1 MKYLISLFVFILL
14 VFQVDAQTIQK
25 PSNIKDT
32 VKQVTLDTLKV
43 VVKGGERIYR
53 ATTTK
58 YWDITNTRIALAF
71 NYSQK
76 TASAREWIKMHPH
89 FYVSDS
95 VILDAKSMQIDS
107 LVLICKKQN
116 INLQFEY
123 INNQL
128 IVHFDKKYQNKDSLE
143 LYIKYTAMPYGEP
156 TGGSNSIS
164 DDRGL
169 YFINSDNKIPNK
181 PIQIWTQ
188 GESESN
194 SHWMVTI
201 DKPNY
206 RFTTQI
212 ELTVAD
218 SFTTLS
224 NGLLINQIK
233 EKNGLRTDI
242 WKMDMP
248 IQPYVAMFA
257 IGKFSI
263 VKDHWKSKEVNYY
276 VENEYAS
283 LAKEIFKYTPE
294 MMDYFS
300 ARTGV
305 PFPWNK
311 YSQVVVRDYVSG
323 AMENTTAALFG
334 EFMYQNKREI
344 EDNNHEMVVAHELFH
359 EWFGDYVTAESWS
372 NLTLN
377 ESFANYGEHLWKGYK
392 YGKAARDEYAYND
405 LMGYLRVSK
414 FHDPSL
420 VRYYYDNRE
429 EMFDAISYNKG
440 GCILKYINTIVG
452 DTAFDMAMK
461 IYLTK
466 NALHPAEAQNW
477 RMALE
482 EVTGQDWNWFFN
494 EWYFHGGHPI
504 LNIDYY
510 YNDTEQQL
518 QVTVTQKQQDSTFVY
533 QLPLKA
539 ALIIGKEK
547 NIIDFNVMHK
557 KEVFNFDYKNGLRP
571 MVIPDYYFAL
581 PGKLI
586 DNKEPKNWLSQY
598 INGDEYVQKILSIN
612 GAIESLQDTN
622 SQKLIDIALNDSLYS
637 LRQYVVL
644 QLADVQNTIYRNR
657 WKSTIELL
665 ANKDK
670 NRFVKQNAFNLLGI
684 WKDSAALQSMIT
696 ALDDSSYLISGAAL
710 GGINKINADTA
721 YYFAKKL
728 INTNPKSALELQIW
742 SIIGEKANQEDLEFY
757 IQKEP
762 FLYGKSS
769 LSFAYSLYDFLK
781 NTKGRMPFL
790 DGIDIMKKLIIKE
803 EVKTVKKAL
812 VNLLFDLAENEK
824 EEMKDIDNSKAAIS
838 KNKFTIT
845 KEILGDIISTETET
859 ELKSKYLKRIKEL

>member
-1 MKYLISLFVFILL
+1 MKYLFSLFVFISFE
-14 VFQVDAQTIQK
+14 FQANAQNSPK
-25 PSNIKDT
+25 SSNIKDT
-32 VKQVTLDTLKV
+32 VKQITLDTLIV
-43 VVKGGERIYR
+43 AVKEGGRIYR
-53 ATTTK
+53 ATACK
-58 YWDITNTRIALAF
+58 YWEITNTRVALSF
-71 NYSQK
+71 NYPQK
-76 TASAREWIKMHPH
+76 TANAREWIKLHPY
-89 FYVSDS
+89 FYQSDS
-95 VILDAKSMQIDS
+95 VVLDAKSMQIDS
-107 LVLICKKQN
+107 VELVGKKQN
-116 INLQFEY
+116 TDLQFEY
-123 INNQL
+123 INNEL
-128 IVHFDKKYQNKDSLE
+128 IVHFDKKYQKKDSIE
-143 LYIKYTAMPYGEP
+143 LYIKYTAMPYGSP
-156 TGGSNSIS
+156 TGGSNSIA

-169 YFINSDNKIPNK
+169 YFINTKNKILNK
-181 PIQIWTQ
+181 PVQIWTQ

-194 SHWMVTI
+194 SHWMITI

-212 ELTVAD
+212 ELTIDD

-224 NGLLINQIK
+224 NGTLIKQIK
-233 EKNGLRTDI
+233 ENNGLRTDI
-242 WKMDMP
+242 WKMDMQ

-263 VKDHWKSKEVNYY
+263 IKDHWKSKEVNYY

-283 LAKEIFKYTPE
+283 LAKEIFKYTSE

-300 ARTGV
+300 VRTGV

-334 EFMYQNKREI
+334 EFMYQNKREL

-482 EVTGQDWNWFFN
+482 DATGQDWNWFFN
-494 EWYFHGGHPI
+494 EWYFHSGHPV
-504 LNIDYY
+504 LNVDYN

-518 QVTVTQKQQDSTFVY
+518 QVIVTQKQQDSTFAY

-539 ALIIGKEK
+539 AIIFGKEK
-547 NIIDFNVMHK
+547 SIIDFNIMHK
-557 KEVFNFDYKNGLRP
+557 KEVFIYDYKNGVRP
-571 MVIPDYYFAL
+571 VIIPDYYFTL

-586 DNKEPKNWLSQY
+586 DNKEPKYWLSQY
-598 INGDEYVQKILSIN
+598 INGDEYVQKVLSIN
-612 GAIESLQDTN
+612 GAIESMQDTN

-637 LRQYVVL
+637 LRQYVL
-644 QLADVQNTIYRNR
+644 IQLAEVQNFTYRNR
-657 WKSTIELL
+657 WLSTIEKL
-665 ANKDK
+665 AKKDK
-670 NRFVKQNAFNLLGI
+670 NRFVKQNAFTLLGI
-684 WKDSAALQSMIT
+684 WKDTTALQYMIT
-696 ALDDSSYLISGAAL
+696 ALEDSSYLIAGAAL
-710 GGINKINADTA
+710 TSINKINTDTA

-728 INTNPKSALELQIW
+728 INTNPKSTLEGSIW
-742 SIIGEKANQEDLEFY
+742 SIIGEKANEEDLEFY
-757 IQKEP
+757 IQKES

-781 NTKGRMPFL
+781 NSKGRMPFL
-790 DGIDIMKKLIIKE
+790 DGTDVMKKLIMKE
-803 EVKTVKKAL
+803 EVKSVKKSL
-812 VNLLFDLAENEK
+812 INILFDLAENEK
-824 EEMKDIDNSKAAIS
+824 EEMKDIDNSKATFG
-838 KNKFTIT
+838 KNKFTII
-845 KEILGDIISTETET
+845 KQILMDVISIETES
-859 ELKSKYLKRIKEL
+859 EVKLNYLKRIKEL